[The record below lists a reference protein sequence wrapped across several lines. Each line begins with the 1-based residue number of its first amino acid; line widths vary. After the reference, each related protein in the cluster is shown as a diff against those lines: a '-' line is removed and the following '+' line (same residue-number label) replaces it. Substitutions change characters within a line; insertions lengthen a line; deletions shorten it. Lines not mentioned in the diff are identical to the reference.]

1 MDSPSGSVPA
11 RIDSTMS
18 GARLFRERILVTYD
32 GLWPIF
38 SARSVTL
45 PASPLMSISVHCRDF
60 WIARRSDVCFSR
72 SAPGARI
79 TKCRCPSIRF
89 ESTFMVSLMV
99 TMLCHSG
106 SLQSGGTSGVVVRC
120 IQKHAFERKQAVY
133 SLWVQYPD
141 PWVGFEK
148 LLKYA
153 ILQEKRRH

>member
-1 MDSPSGSVPA
+1 
-11 RIDSTMS
+11 
-18 GARLFRERILVTYD
+18 
-32 GLWPIF
+32 
-38 SARSVTL
+38 
-45 PASPLMSISVHCRDF
+45 
-60 WIARRSDVCFSR
+60 
-72 SAPGARI
+72 
-79 TKCRCPSIRF
+79 
-89 ESTFMVSLMV
+89 MVSLMV
-99 TMLCHSG
+99 TMLWHSG